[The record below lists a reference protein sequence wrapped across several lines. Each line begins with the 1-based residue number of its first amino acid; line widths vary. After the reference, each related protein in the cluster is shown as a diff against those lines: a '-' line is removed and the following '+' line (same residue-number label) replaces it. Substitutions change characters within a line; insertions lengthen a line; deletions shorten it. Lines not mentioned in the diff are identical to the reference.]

1 MYGEKVLD
9 PWWGAQTV
17 NGMPVDE
24 VRSSLQKYIRRGML
38 EEAVLAGYEM
48 HCSGMDVEELLW
60 RRLEIMAAEEV
71 GDAMPAAPGI
81 VEALYQQ
88 RKRCDLAS
96 DRWIFA
102 VRAIRL
108 LVIAKKDR
116 TDAELATWT
125 REVVARGERQA
136 EVYDVGVDF
145 HTKRGTELGRDRKHF
160 FSTGGDYI
168 ANELEGRPTKY
179 RDYLRSLY
187 AMTTEVNA

>member
-1 MYGEKVLD
+1 MYGEQVID
-9 PWWGAQTV
+9 PWWGAETV

-24 VRSSLQKYIRRGML
+24 IRSSLQKYIRRGML

-48 HCSGMDVEELLW
+48 HRSGMTVEELLW

-71 GDAMPAAPGI
+71 GDAMPTAPAI

-88 RKRCDLAS
+88 RKRCELAS
-96 DRWIFA
+96 DRWIFT

-108 LVIAKKDR
+108 LVTAQKDR
-116 TDAELATWT
+116 TDAELAMWT
-125 REVVARGERQA
+125 REVVERGERKA

-168 ANELEGRPTKY
+168 ANELAGRPTKY
-179 RDYLRSLY
+179 RDYLHSLY
-187 AMTTEVNA
+187 TTSAEVNA